1 MKKIMSLVLALALV
15 LSMGV
20 TVFADEATVGDSTD
34 TIPANSNTVNVTA
47 NYVPGENVSAGTK
60 YLVNVSWT
68 VSGTLTY
75 KDKTNTYTWNTTD
88 MRYEHTDTA
97 EAGTWSGSASVD
109 LTVTNKSNADI
120 SVQCSDV
127 TKPTGLNM
135 TAHFDKQTFDVATAA
150 PADVT
155 DTSVQKAVP
164 VTAKLTISDVS
175 GAITAENT
183 IVASF
188 TVTIS
193 AKGK

>member
-20 TVFADEATVGDSTD
+20 TVFAGEATVGDSTG
-34 TIPANSNTVNVTA
+34 TIPENSNTVNVTA
-47 NYVPGENVSAGTK
+47 KYEAGENVSAGTK

-68 VSGTLTY
+68 VNSTLTY
-75 KDKTNTYTWNTTD
+75 KDKTKTYTWKTTD
-88 MRYEHTDTA
+88 MHYEHTDTA
-97 EAGTWSGSASVD
+97 EAGTWSGSATVD

-127 TKPTGLNM
+127 IKATGLNM
-135 TAHFDKQTFDVATAA
+135 TAQFDKQTFDVATVA

-155 DTSVQKAVP
+155 DTTVKVADP
-164 VTAKLTISDVS
+164 VTAKLTISNVS
-175 GAITAENT
+175 GEITADT
-183 IVASF
+183 TVASF

-193 AKGK
+193 AKGQ